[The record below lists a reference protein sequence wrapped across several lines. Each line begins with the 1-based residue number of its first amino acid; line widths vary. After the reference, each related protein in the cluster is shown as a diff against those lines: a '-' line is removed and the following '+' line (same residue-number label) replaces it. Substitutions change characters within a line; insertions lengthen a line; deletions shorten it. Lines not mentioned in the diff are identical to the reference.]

1 MQIDSFEGAWSR
13 FWIFFP
19 AKKSFDD
26 NWWTLFS
33 SIKQFWNLFDF
44 MNFNAVF
51 VTIGIIKMNSFHAL
65 KFTYFREFI
74 YVCHVA
80 KKSLPRHL
88 DIVAWL
94 IAPLWLKDTEKG
106 NVVII
111 NYSCVS
117 KWAYDELTLF
127 EKRRTTFFVTKV
139 VFFHS
144 TILHFLV
151 QVLRE
156 LLIVTKNY
164 AAVTRKPLCQK
175 ATKTIHLSGRK
186 KYCTYSGKV
195 LPQKNSWPKE
205 LTTKLC
211 VYST

>member
-1 MQIDSFEGAWSR
+1 
-13 FWIFFP
+13 
-19 AKKSFDD
+19 
-26 NWWTLFS
+26 
-33 SIKQFWNLFDF
+33 
-44 MNFNAVF
+44 
-51 VTIGIIKMNSFHAL
+51 MNSFHAL

-127 EKRRTTFFVTKV
+127 EKRRRTFFVTKV

-195 LPQKNSWPKE
+195 LPQKILDQKSLRQNFVCIMN
-205 LTTKLC
+205 T
-211 VYST
+211 

>member
-1 MQIDSFEGAWSR
+1 MTPLDNYISKCFKAPFHLKSFAAFVWSSINLTILNKCKLTALKGLDHD
-13 FWIFFP
+13 FEFFFRL
-19 AKKSFDD
+19 KKSFDD

-44 MNFNAVF
+44 MNFNAVSF
-51 VTIGIIKMNSFHAL
+51 CNNRNYENKNLFHAL

-127 EKRRTTFFVTKV
+127 EKRRTTFFCDKSS
-139 VFFHS
+139 FFF
-144 TILHFLV
+144 IPLFFIFLY
-151 QVLRE
+151 
-156 LLIVTKNY
+156 KSWGNY
-164 AAVTRKPLCQK
+164 
-175 ATKTIHLSGRK
+175 
-186 KYCTYSGKV
+186 
-195 LPQKNSWPKE
+195 W
-205 LTTKLC
+205 
-211 VYST
+211 

>member
-1 MQIDSFEGAWSR
+1 
-13 FWIFFP
+13 
-19 AKKSFDD
+19 
-26 NWWTLFS
+26 
-33 SIKQFWNLFDF
+33 
-44 MNFNAVF
+44 
-51 VTIGIIKMNSFHAL
+51 MNSFHAL

-127 EKRRTTFFVTKV
+127 EKRRRTFFVTKV
-139 VFFHS
+139 VFFSFHYS
-144 TILHFLV
+144 SFSCTSLEGIIDSNKKLCSSDTKA
-151 QVLRE
+151 
-156 LLIVTKNY
+156 IVSKGYQDYT
-164 AAVTRKPLCQK
+164 
-175 ATKTIHLSGRK
+175 SFRK
-186 KYCTYSGKV
+186 KEILYILRKST
-195 LPQKNSWPKE
+195 
-205 LTTKLC
+205 TTKKFLTKRAYDKIMC
-211 VYST
+211 IFYIDSFYIGACYQMLITYTYRSIF